1 MCYGAAGLVPR
12 GPRSRPARAS
22 RAGARRPAAVCRAG
36 RVRAPARRLPPPP
49 RPPGGVRPPRARP
62 PGPRLPRAERP
73 TRARLRPARGLCPRA
88 PGPLRPRAPV
98 ARPRERAAGPAA
110 RGRGGVRGRR
120 ALLDAGAVAR
130 RGGDGRDRG
139 GLGRDGPL
147 AHGARARG
155 HDRAGDRAPVQ
166 RDDTLD
172 EEPRVQIRLACPR
185 RVRERWHVVTV
196 LARAV
201 LGAEVAPWQ
210 VAEAAAAEGFSA
222 RGGELADPMAGT
234 PGPEAT
240 PPPEPIDLHET
251 PADLDW
257 TAVTEALPGDLE
269 RLGEGAG
276 ALNAFALDQR
286 MRTLV
291 RARQRIDWQMGRL
304 LRTFFALRLH
314 RLMGFPSAAAYAR
327 ERLGLSPRKA
337 RALVALERKTWE
349 APALLAAYREGQ
361 LSWLRALMLLPVL
374 SEENAPAWIGR
385 AQAVTVRRLV
395 DEVEWVVERQ
405 AAAGVPAAASG
416 PPPPGAALVV
426 AERQM
431 RAHQA
436 GPRLDGQIG
445 FYAPAD

>member
-1 MCYGAAGLVPR
+1 MALPASSPAGLDLVPPEHLEPPPGDQQR
-12 GPRSRPARAS
+12 YVVRDECALLLDGYLRRLARQEACGRRVLGTLARAFL
-22 RAGARRPAAVCRAG
+22 AQKGQDALG
-36 RVRAPARRLPPPP
+36 F
-49 RPPGGVRPPRARP
+49 
-62 PGPRLPRAERP
+62 
-73 TRARLRPARGLCPRA
+73 ARLGDFA
-88 PGPLRPRAPV
+88 
-98 ARPRERAAGPAA
+98 RERLGLSA
-110 RGRGGVRGRR
+110 RE
-120 ALLDAGAVAR
+120 L
-130 RGGDGRDRG
+130 
-139 GLGRDGPL
+139 
-147 AHGARARG
+147 
-155 HDRAGDRAPVQ
+155 Q
-166 RDDTLD
+166 S
-172 EEPRVQIRLACPR
+172 
-185 RVRERWHVVTV
+185 

-222 RGGELADPMAGT
+222 RGGELADPMAVT

-349 APALLAAYREGQ
+349 APALLAAYRGGQ

-374 SEENAPAWIGR
+374 SEVNAPAWIGR
-385 AQAVTVRRLV
+385 AQAVHG
-395 DEVEWVVERQ
+395 
-405 AAAGVPAAASG
+405 AAAGGRGGVGGRAAGRGRGPGGGERAAPAGGGARRGRAANACARGVPAPRRADRLLRARLARRPAARGDRGLCQARRAALVRVRAPARARRDRVAAPAAAPRPG
-416 PPPPGAALVV
+416 LRARRLAVRGAGLHIAPQPP
-426 AERQM
+426 
-431 RAHQA
+431 
-436 GPRLDGQIG
+436 
-445 FYAPAD
+445 